1 MDYVQLKGTGLTIS
15 KVCMGTMTFGG
26 QVSEA
31 DSIRIIHKA
40 LDQGVNCVDTADI
53 YYRGAS
59 EAVTGKALL
68 GRRDRVILST
78 KVYNPM
84 SDDLN
89 DRGLNRSH
97 IINALE
103 QSLRRLQTDYIDI
116 YYLHQPDRSTPLEE
130 TLEAMD
136 TLVRSGKVRY
146 VGVSN
151 FSAWQISDLIAAANR
166 GRWVPP
172 VVTQNVYNLLTRG
185 IEEELIPMAQEHG
198 LGVIAYNPLMSG
210 MLTGKHQKGK
220 PAPGSRL
227 ADDQKYHDRYWSDEN
242 FDAAEELA
250 NIAGKIGLSLVEL
263 SFRWC
268 MNQPGINAVL
278 LGVSKIEHLEPN
290 LSALLKPA
298 LPPEIL
304 AECDRVWRRMGVGT
318 RFPYYR

>member
-1 MDYVQLKGTGLTIS
+1 MEYVRLKGTGLTVS

-26 QVSEA
+26 QVPEA
-31 DSIRIIHKA
+31 DAIRIIHQA

-59 EAVTGKALL
+59 EEVTGKALL

-97 IINALE
+97 ILNALE

-116 YYLHQPDRSTPLEE
+116 YYLHQPDSSTPLEE
-130 TLEAMD
+130 TLETMD
-136 TLVRSGKVRY
+136 ALVRSGKVRY

-151 FSAWQISDLIAAANR
+151 FSSWQISDLIAAA
-166 GRWVPP
+166 GRNHWTAP

-210 MLTGKHQKGK
+210 MLTGKHQRGK

-227 ADDQKYHDRYWSDEN
+227 ADDPKYHSRYWSDEN
-242 FDAAEELA
+242 FDAAEELEI
-250 NIAGKIGLSLVEL
+250 IAKKIGLSLIEL

-268 MNQPGINAVL
+268 VNQPGINAVL
-278 LGVSKIEHLEPN
+278 LGVSKPEHLEAN
-290 LSALLKPA
+290 LNAILKPE

-304 AECDRVWRRMGVGT
+304 ADCDRVWRRMGVGT